1 MSEHERYCL
10 PARLPLYTKNNP
22 NIMLYKTS
30 YFTSINLTNTLI
42 KPRFPK
48 LFGSS
53 DINGD
58 SYRKSIITIFNKKA

>member
-1 MSEHERYCL
+1 MNDIAYL
-10 PARLPLYTKNNP
+10 PGCHCTQKNNP

-53 DINGD
+53 DTNGD